1 MEIDNVKINKTVARA
16 IEILDYVAISKSS
29 VTLATISKELSIPK
43 SSAFDIMH
51 TLADKKMLKFNE
63 ETKHFSLDVKSFEI
77 GSAYLSRNDV
87 HSVARPYL
95 KQLSLQTGETAFL
108 VVENNG
114 MIVYLDKVEGI
125 SPTRTTCVIGDRNNM
140 HCTGLGKAI
149 LATMPIEKIRLI
161 TGGGPLQVRTKNTI
175 ATFNDLMMELDK
187 IRQQGYSI
195 DNREDNDYVYCVATP
210 ILNGDED
217 CIAAIS
223 ISSIFTP
230 STLDNVEF
238 FSQLVTSAALEISSK
253 FGYVKPFI
261 YPKTTYNLS

>member
-1 MEIDNVKINKTVARA
+1 MENLKINKTVARS
-16 IEILDYVAISKSS
+16 IEILNYVATSKSS
-29 VTLATISKELSIPK
+29 VTLASISKELSIPK

-51 TLADKKMLKFNE
+51 TLVDKKMLKFND

-87 HSVARPYL
+87 HSVARPFL

-114 MIVYLDKVEGI
+114 MIVYLDKVEGA
-125 SPTRTTCVIGDRNNM
+125 SPTRTTCVIGDRNIM

-149 LATMPIEKIRLI
+149 LATMPIERIRLI
-161 TGGGPLQVRTKNTI
+161 TGGGQLQVRTKNTI
-175 ATFNDLMMELDK
+175 ATFNSLMIELDK
-187 IRQQGYSI
+187 IRLQGYSI
-195 DNREDNDYVYCVATP
+195 DNREDNDHVFCVAAP
-210 ILNGDED
+210 ILNGEEH

-223 ISSIFTP
+223 ISSVFTT

-238 FSQLVTSAALEISSK
+238 YSQLITSAALEISSK
-253 FGYVKPFI
+253 FGYIKPYI
-261 YPKTTYNLS
+261 YPKTTYSLF